1 MKVYNLACPLDHRFE
16 GWFASEADCLAQQD
30 KGMLACPLCDSTEIA
45 RMPSAPHI
53 GKSGSSKETPTSTE
67 LTVPHTPATDHSSVS
82 SGIGGSTSGDVLALT
97 GGDHSQLEAQVQA
110 AFLNGMRELM
120 GRSEDVGDSFAEEAR
135 KIHYKES
142 PERSIRG
149 QTTLDEAE
157 ALREEGIEVMAMP
170 MLPALKNTLQ

>member
-16 GWFASEADCLAQQD
+16 GWFASEEDCLAQQD
-30 KGMLACPLCDSTEIA
+30 KGMLACPVCDSTDIS

-53 GKSGSSKETPTSTE
+53 AKSSSTE
-67 LTVPHTPATDHSSVS
+67 LTVSKSDAGNLSGGVVALTSLDHS
-82 SGIGGSTSGDVLALT
+82 
-97 GGDHSQLEAQVQA
+97 HLEAQVQA
-110 AFLNGMRELM
+110 AFLKGMRELM
-120 GRSEDVGDSFAEEAR
+120 GRSEDVGNSFAEEAR

-157 ALREEGIEVMAMP
+157 SLREEGIDVLAMP
-170 MLPALKNTLQ
+170 MIPAFKNTLQ

>member
-16 GWFASEADCLAQQD
+16 GWFASEEDCLAQQD
-30 KGMLACPLCDSTEIA
+30 KGMLACPVCDSTEIT

-53 GKSGSSKETPTSTE
+53 GKLSSAELAIPKAESENLSGG
-67 LTVPHTPATDHSSVS
+67 VV
-82 SGIGGSTSGDVLALT
+82 ALT
-97 GGDHSQLEAQVQA
+97 GSDHSQLEAQVQA
-110 AFLNGMRELM
+110 AFLRGMRELM
-120 GRSEDVGDSFAEEAR
+120 GRSEDVGDSFADEAR

-157 ALREEGIEVMAMP
+157 ALREEGIDVLSMP
-170 MLPALKNTLQ
+170 MIPALKNTLQ

>member
-16 GWFASEADCLAQQD
+16 GWFASEEDCLDQQD
-30 KGMLACPLCDSTEIA
+30 KGMLACPVCDSTEIT

-53 GKSGSSKETPTSTE
+53 GKSSSTE
-67 LTVPHTPATDHSSVS
+67 LAIPKVESENL
-82 SGIGGSTSGDVLALT
+82 SGGVVALT
-97 GGDHSQLEAQVQA
+97 GSDHSQLEAQVQA
-110 AFLNGMRELM
+110 AFLKGMRELM
-120 GRSEDVGDSFAEEAR
+120 GRSEDVGDSFAVEAR

-157 ALREEGIEVMAMP
+157 ALREEGIDVLSMP
-170 MLPALKNTLQ
+170 MIPALKNTLQ

>member
-16 GWFASEADCLAQQD
+16 GWFASEEDCLAQQD
-30 KGMLACPLCDSTEIA
+30 KGMLACPVCDSTEIT

-53 GKSGSSKETPTSTE
+53 GKLSSAELVIPKVESENLSGG
-67 LTVPHTPATDHSSVS
+67 VV
-82 SGIGGSTSGDVLALT
+82 ALT
-97 GGDHSQLEAQVQA
+97 GSDHSQLEAQVQA
-110 AFLNGMRELM
+110 AFLRGMRELM
-120 GRSEDVGDSFAEEAR
+120 GRSEDVGDSFADEAR

-157 ALREEGIEVMAMP
+157 ALREEGIDVLSMP
-170 MLPALKNTLQ
+170 MIPALKNTLQ

>member
-16 GWFASEADCLAQQD
+16 GWFASEEDYLAQQD
-30 KGMLACPLCDSTEIA
+30 KGMLACPVCDSTEIT

-53 GKSGSSKETPTSTE
+53 GKSSSTE
-67 LTVPHTPATDHSSVS
+67 LALPKTESENL
-82 SGIGGSTSGDVLALT
+82 SGGVVALT
-97 GGDHSQLEAQVQA
+97 GSDHSQLEAQVQA
-110 AFLNGMRELM
+110 AFLKGMRELM
-120 GRSEDVGDSFAEEAR
+120 GRSEDVGDSFADEAR

-157 ALREEGIEVMAMP
+157 ALREEGIDVLSMP
-170 MLPALKNTLQ
+170 IIPALKNTLQ

>member
-16 GWFASEADCLAQQD
+16 GWFASEEDYLAQQD
-30 KGMLACPLCDSTEIA
+30 KGMLACPVCDSTEIT

-53 GKSGSSKETPTSTE
+53 GKSSSTDLAIPKTE
-67 LTVPHTPATDHSSVS
+67 PENL
-82 SGIGGSTSGDVLALT
+82 SGGVVALT
-97 GGDHSQLEAQVQA
+97 GSDHSQLEAQVQA
-110 AFLNGMRELM
+110 AFLKGMRELM
-120 GRSEDVGDSFAEEAR
+120 GRSEDVGDSFADEAR

-157 ALREEGIEVMAMP
+157 ALREEGIDVLSMP
-170 MLPALKNTLQ
+170 MIPALKNTLQ

>member
-16 GWFASEADCLAQQD
+16 GWFAYEEDCLAQQD
-30 KGMLACPLCDSTEIA
+30 KGMLACPVCDSTEVT

-53 GKSGSSKETPTSTE
+53 AKS
-67 LTVPHTPATDHSSVS
+67 
-82 SGIGGSTSGDVLALT
+82 STSSSSTSLAVPQVESESLSGGVVALT
-97 GGDHSQLEAQVQA
+97 GSDHSQLEAQVQA
-110 AFLNGMRELM
+110 AFLKGMRELM
-120 GRSEDVGDSFAEEAR
+120 GRSEDVGNSFADEAR

-157 ALREEGIEVMAMP
+157 ALREEGIDVLSMP
-170 MLPALKNTLQ
+170 MIPALKNTLQ

>member
-16 GWFASEADCLAQQD
+16 GWFVSEEDYLAQQD
-30 KGMLACPLCDSTEIA
+30 KGMLACPVCDSTEIT

-53 GKSGSSKETPTSTE
+53 GKSSSAELAMPKTE
-67 LTVPHTPATDHSSVS
+67 SENL
-82 SGIGGSTSGDVLALT
+82 SGGVVALT
-97 GGDHSQLEAQVQA
+97 GSDHSQLEAQVQA
-110 AFLNGMRELM
+110 AFLKGMRELM
-120 GRSEDVGDSFAEEAR
+120 GRSEDVGDSFADEAR

-157 ALREEGIEVMAMP
+157 ALREEGIDVLSMP
-170 MLPALKNTLQ
+170 IIPALKNTLQ

>member
-16 GWFASEADCLAQQD
+16 GWFSSEEDCLAQQSN
-30 KGMLACPLCDSTEIA
+30 GMLACPICDSAEIS

-53 GKSGSSKETPTSTE
+53 AKLGSGKAVSNSTE
-67 LTVPHTPATDHSSVS
+67 MTVPSPSAIDHSSL
-82 SGIGGSTSGDVLALT
+82 SGSASGDVVALT
-97 GGDHSQLEAQVQA
+97 GGDHSQLEAHVQA
-110 AFLNGMRELM
+110 AFLKGMRELM
-120 GRSEDVGDSFAEEAR
+120 VRSEDVGSSFAEEAR

-157 ALREEGIEVMAMP
+157 ALRDEGIEVMAMP

>member
-16 GWFASEADCLAQQD
+16 GWFSSEEDCLAQQS
-30 KGMLACPLCDSTEIA
+30 KGMLACPICDSAEIT

-53 GKSGSSKETPTSTE
+53 AKLVSSKAVSTSTE
-67 LTVPHTPATDHSSVS
+67 MTVSSPAAIDHSGVS
-82 SGIGGSTSGDVLALT
+82 GALSGDVVALT

-110 AFLNGMRELM
+110 AFLKGMRELM
-120 GRSEDVGDSFAEEAR
+120 GRSEDVGSSFAEEAR

-157 ALREEGIEVMAMP
+157 ALRDEGIEVMAMP
-170 MLPALKNTLQ
+170 MLPAFKNTLQ